1 MSTAPYGVRLLVG
14 AAATA
19 LEETIRLPHT
29 ILTYPMTLA
38 SQLAQLVM
46 KMQQDLAELV
56 NKGDETLEQWFPPKD
71 EQPEWA
77 TFDEDLLE
85 PGAADPA
92 GPATEQ
98 SDGARLT
105 EGRFA
110 LYSTG
115 AAETPKP
122 STNGAAA
129 NGASVTT
136 PAIEPAIVADLDYA
150 ELTLAQL
157 RARLPQLKVD
167 DLEALLTYENNTKSR
182 APFQTLLANRI
193 TRATAK

>member
-19 LEETIRLPHT
+19 PRGDHSAPHT

-77 TFDEDLLE
+77 TFDES
-85 PGAADPA
+85 ARA
-92 GPATEQ
+92 GC
-98 SDGARLT
+98 
-105 EGRFA
+105 
-110 LYSTG
+110 
-115 AAETPKP
+115 
-122 STNGAAA
+122 
-129 NGASVTT
+129 
-136 PAIEPAIVADLDYA
+136 
-150 ELTLAQL
+150 
-157 RARLPQLKVD
+157 
-167 DLEALLTYENNTKSR
+167 
-182 APFQTLLANRI
+182 
-193 TRATAK
+193 